1 MSSKKDVK
9 ELLSLLDDDD
19 VIKKI
24 ASIASKK
31 PKRQSVPSENKAS
44 NDKLELLKKE
54 KNKLIK
60 ENEGLKEQIGIYNDM
75 SDALSKKMKKYVD
88 DYSEAEKIY
97 DTYCSLDSEI
107 LKSLSNIISTV
118 SVLHFIISAG
128 QWRNIEAFWKNISY
142 RLDNTSAEEIERMT
156 YIFEWLFNK
165 YNEIYEEYSI
175 LEVKPG
181 DLFDGDFHS
190 KGSKSAVTGE
200 ITEILLKGYKNNT
213 NGKIM
218 EKSIVRI

>member
-9 ELLSLLDDDD
+9 ELLSMLDDDD
-19 VIKKI
+19 VMKKI
-24 ASIASKK
+24 VSIASKK
-31 PKRQSVPSENKAS
+31 PKRQSAPPEKKAS
-44 NDKLELLKKE
+44 DDKLELLKKE
-54 KNKLIK
+54 KNKLKK
-60 ENEGLKEQIGIYNDM
+60 ENESLKEQLGLYNDM
-75 SDALSKKMKKYVD
+75 SDALSKKLKKYAD
-88 DYSEAEKIY
+88 DYSESEKVY
-97 DTYCSLDSEI
+97 EAYCSLDSEI

-128 QWRNIEAFWKNISY
+128 QWRNIEALWKNISY

-175 LEVKPG
+175 LDVKPG
-181 DLFDGDFHS
+181 DLFDSDFHS